1 MDKKKKIMIGC
12 GALAAVLVVA
22 GVCWYF
28 FGKGEKDDDNVVYV
42 SSVERL
48 MDLGSGNG
56 LISRFAGVVEAQDT
70 WEVPLNQEKTVA
82 EFFVEEGQTVE
93 VGTPLLRYDTTKA
106 EADLAQAEL
115 DLEGI
120 KNEKTNLTGQIEE
133 LEKEKKK
140 AGKEEQLSYQIEIQS
155 AQTNLK
161 TKEYE
166 QKSKETEIEGF
177 KKTIDHAQV
186 NSELAGVVKSITTEA
201 DAQQNMYMGDQTQSL
216 ISIVGTGAFRIKC
229 RVNEQNMSSVQTGA
243 PVLIHSRVDEEQ
255 IWNGTMGEIDTQ
267 NPGRD
272 DGNSS
277 YFIGGDSTTQ
287 TNSYPFYI
295 NLESAEGLMLGQHV
309 YVELNLG
316 QNEKKAGIWL
326 EEYYICDADSNPYV
340 WADNGRGK
348 LEKREVILG
357 QYDEVLMKYEI
368 ADGLEKE
375 DLITFPEEG
384 LEKGMTTK
392 ESSDGRMGQSNPD
405 LSGGEIIPEG
415 ETVPE
420 GEMIPEG
427 ETVPEGETGGE
438 MIPME

>member
-166 QKSKETEIEGF
+166 QKSKETEIE
-177 KKTIDHAQV
+177 
-186 NSELAGVVKSITTEA
+186 
-201 DAQQNMYMGDQTQSL
+201 
-216 ISIVGTGAFRIKC
+216 
-229 RVNEQNMSSVQTGA
+229 
-243 PVLIHSRVDEEQ
+243 
-255 IWNGTMGEIDTQ
+255 
-267 NPGRD
+267 
-272 DGNSS
+272 
-277 YFIGGDSTTQ
+277 
-287 TNSYPFYI
+287 
-295 NLESAEGLMLGQHV
+295 
-309 YVELNLG
+309 
-316 QNEKKAGIWL
+316 
-326 EEYYICDADSNPYV
+326 
-340 WADNGRGK
+340 
-348 LEKREVILG
+348 
-357 QYDEVLMKYEI
+357 
-368 ADGLEKE
+368 
-375 DLITFPEEG
+375 
-384 LEKGMTTK
+384 
-392 ESSDGRMGQSNPD
+392 
-405 LSGGEIIPEG
+405 
-415 ETVPE
+415 
-420 GEMIPEG
+420 
-427 ETVPEGETGGE
+427 
-438 MIPME
+438 